1 MSTIEK
7 GYVCEGSGTIHLEE
21 LQSATRQFITRN
33 CESRRY
39 WSQVNGEEQKR
50 KTSTVQEPQR
60 KLPQAGNRIV
70 LLDQSPDHH
79 AYKIISLPII
89 IRDSYIIAI
98 VDTGSTFSLIQ
109 QSLWKQL
116 SPREVCQ
123 PSGRQSLLLAN
134 G

>member
-1 MSTIEK
+1 MSEKEVVQSILRSCNPRLTSLLRGTVKDVGELVRIGTQIERDFDE
-7 GYVCEGSGTIHLEE
+7 Y
-21 LQSATRQFITRN
+21 
-33 CESRRY
+33 RRY

-79 AYKIISLPII
+79 TYKNISLPII

-109 QSLWKQL
+109 QSALH
-116 SPREVCQ
+116 
-123 PSGRQSLLLAN
+123 
-134 G
+134 

>member
-1 MSTIEK
+1 MSIGGIGVK
-7 GYVCEGSGTIHLEE
+7 SMGGTE
-21 LQSATRQFITRN
+21 
-33 CESRRY
+33 
-39 WSQVNGEEQKR
+39 R

-79 AYKIISLPII
+79 TYKNISLPII

-109 QSLWKQL
+109 QSALH
-116 SPREVCQ
+116 
-123 PSGRQSLLLAN
+123 
-134 G
+134 